1 MGNTLR
7 GTQPAPKDNNDLYI
21 QILKNTL
28 KQSDITDEFCSVGE
42 YAEEAVC
49 LERNTPSWI
58 VYEGERGKKYNIKTH
73 MNCREACYDVI
84 SRVAESSDAEKELK
98 DSFNREFEKSRF
110 NRLGYADYTKTI
122 SKTEI
127 VPAVG
132 TAIR

>member
-1 MGNTLR
+1 M
-7 GTQPAPKDNNDLYI
+7 
-21 QILKNTL
+21 
-28 KQSDITDEFCSVGE
+28 
-42 YAEEAVC
+42 
-49 LERNTPSWI
+49 
-58 VYEGERGKKYNIKTH
+58 
-73 MNCREACYDVI
+73 VI

>member
-1 MGNTLR
+1 
-7 GTQPAPKDNNDLYI
+7 
-21 QILKNTL
+21 
-28 KQSDITDEFCSVGE
+28 
-42 YAEEAVC
+42 
-49 LERNTPSWI
+49 
-58 VYEGERGKKYNIKTH
+58 